1 MKSDKQLGKLSK
13 RINITLILVLIVT
26 VITAVTCIIILANE
40 KQRKNALS
48 AQTDA
53 AMQQGKGSVE
63 TSADTTDTTTDSAN
77 SDHTPEPDEAAV
89 LDSGAENSSGS
100 EPASGSAVA
109 GSGAATASSNSTT
122 NTNADTNIIFTG
134 DVMLSP
140 YVQKNYDKGGIDSV
154 VEPALK
160 EKLVNA
166 DILEINEEFP
176 FGTKGTPESD
186 KQYTFRVDPKYVP
199 VFTDMGVDVVGLAN
213 NHILD
218 YGQDCMQQTLAELA
232 AVSIPETGVAEN
244 LDSAKQPV
252 VIEKNGKKYAFIA
265 ASRVLPK
272 GSWDLRNRNWTVFGA
287 YDTTA
292 VIDAIQ
298 SAKSQYDYVFVMIH
312 WGTEK
317 TTTLTNYQQKM
328 GHSFIDAGADAVIGS
343 HPHVLQGI
351 EYYNGKPIFYS
362 LGNFIF
368 NQTINETAALSLT
381 VSPDGTTTYSLIPA
395 KAVNGTTQ
403 LESVT
408 EAAKTIEGMRKISP
422 GVNIDDSGV
431 VTAGE

>member
-1 MKSDKQLGKLSK
+1 M
-13 RINITLILVLIVT
+13 
-26 VITAVTCIIILANE
+26 
-40 KQRKNALS
+40 
-48 AQTDA
+48 
-53 AMQQGKGSVE
+53 
-63 TSADTTDTTTDSAN
+63 
-77 SDHTPEPDEAAV
+77 
-89 LDSGAENSSGS
+89 
-100 EPASGSAVA
+100 
-109 GSGAATASSNSTT
+109 
-122 NTNADTNIIFTG
+122 
-134 DVMLSP
+134 
-140 YVQKNYDKGGIDSV
+140 
-154 VEPALK
+154 
-160 EKLVNA
+160 
-166 DILEINEEFP
+166 
-176 FGTKGTPESD
+176 
-186 KQYTFRVDPKYVP
+186 DPKYVP